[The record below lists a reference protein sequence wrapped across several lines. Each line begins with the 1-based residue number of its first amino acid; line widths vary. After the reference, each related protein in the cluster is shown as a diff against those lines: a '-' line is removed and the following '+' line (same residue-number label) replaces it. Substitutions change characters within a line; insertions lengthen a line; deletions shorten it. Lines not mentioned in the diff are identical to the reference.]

1 MSAAVD
7 DPHAHTMGVMEHLRE
22 LRKRLV
28 CCAVVVTLGAI
39 AAYYFSGD
47 VFAFISKPYIEG
59 FGAAPLIG
67 TSPAEAWLLKVKVAV
82 FCGAFIT
89 SPILFYQLWAF
100 IAPGLYQRERRWVV
114 PCVVASSLL
123 FLGGAAFCYY
133 TVLPLTLSFF
143 RDEFISIGVS
153 PTIKIGEHV
162 SMTLITMLGCGA
174 VFEMPLLTFVLARCG
189 VIDHLFLLRW
199 YRQAIL
205 LIFIIS
211 AIITPPDM
219 FSQILLS
226 VPLAILYA
234 ISILI
239 ALVAAPKLEACTPLR
254 PQQDGTSLPVAL
266 HDGS

>member
-1 MSAAVD
+1 MKADID
-7 DPHAHTMGVMEHLRE
+7 DPHKHTMGIMEHLSE

-28 CCAVVVTLGAI
+28 YCSLIVTLGAL

-47 VFAFISKPYIEG
+47 VFGFISRPYIEG

-82 FCGAFIT
+82 FCGTLIT
-89 SPILFYQLWAF
+89 SPILFYQFWAF
-100 IAPGLYQRERRWVV
+100 IAPGLYERERRWII

-123 FLGGAAFCYY
+123 FLGGAAFCYF
-133 TVLPLTLSFF
+133 TVLPMTLSFF
-143 RDEFISIGVS
+143 REEFASIGVT

-162 SMTLITMLGCGA
+162 SMTLITMMGCGA
-174 VFEMPLLTFVLARCG
+174 VFEMPLLTFVLARSG
-189 VIDHLFLLRW
+189 AIDHLFLLRW

-211 AIITPPDM
+211 AIITPPDV

-226 VPLAILYA
+226 LPLGALYA

-239 ALVAAPKLEACTPLR
+239 AFFAAPRMALSQQLEA
-254 PQQDGTSLPVAL
+254 
-266 HDGS
+266 GSS